1 MTSRTQGMDTD
12 EARDYAR
19 GMDSHAQG
27 VAQMFGTLV
36 TRVQG
41 LGWEGSDYKSF
52 CADLETCA
60 PQVHAAT
67 ASIEENAHAMRR
79 QADAQDAASA

>member
-1 MTSRTQGMDTD
+1 MATHMQGMDTD
-12 EARDYAR
+12 EARQHAR

-27 VAQMFGTLV
+27 VSQMFGALTS
-36 TRVQG
+36 RISG
-41 LGWEGSDYKSF
+41 LGWTGGDFDSF
-52 CADLETCA
+52 RGDMETFA

-67 ASIEENAHAMRR
+67 ASIEENAHEMRR